1 MNDSRLIIKAIVD
14 LKKDLVSRINQ
25 VETKLGSRINQ
36 VETKLGA
43 KIDDT
48 NQNLSDLRKE
58 TKQGFQ
64 DINNRADLLGKQLN
78 ALDEDAPVGEEFAK
92 LVKRV
97 DKLVKYQNFATV

>member
-1 MNDSRLIIKAIVD
+1 MNDSKLVIKAIGD
-14 LKKDLVSRINQ
+14 LKKDLITRISQ
-25 VETKLGSRINQ
+25 VETKLGTRISQ

-48 NQNLSDLRKE
+48 NQNLGDLRKE
-58 TKQGFQ
+58 TKQGFI

-78 ALDEDAPVGEEFAK
+78 TLDDDAPVGEEFTN

-97 DKLVKYQNFATV
+97 DKLEKYQNYVTA